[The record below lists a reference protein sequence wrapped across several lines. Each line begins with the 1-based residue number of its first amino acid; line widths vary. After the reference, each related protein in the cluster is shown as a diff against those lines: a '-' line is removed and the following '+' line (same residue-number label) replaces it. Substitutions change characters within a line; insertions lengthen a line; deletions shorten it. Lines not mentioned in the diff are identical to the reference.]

1 LSTNSINRA
10 SRADMSLPSPDDL
23 RIFASVARLASF
35 TRAAQQLQLPRGTV
49 STAVLRLEARLGA
62 RLLQRTTRRVQLTS
76 DGQEFLERCER
87 VLADLEELGSHFQKS
102 AEQVG
107 GRLRVDMPL
116 GMAAGRVMARL
127 PEFLARHPALQ
138 VEIHSADRRVDPI
151 AEGFDCVIRVG
162 AVVDE
167 SLAAR
172 PLGTLPLLNVVSRA
186 YVERH
191 GAPHGLAD
199 LPAHWLVNYQ
209 PNPSDEVAA
218 FEYLDAASGKTRIV
232 PMRHLVTVNNS
243 AAYEAA
249 CRAGLGIV
257 QLPAATAMRGIQEE
271 GLLEVL
277 PAHRAAP
284 MPVNLLFPH
293 RRHLAQRVRVFGDW
307 VADVLRAAS

>member
-1 LSTNSINRA
+1 MST
-10 SRADMSLPSPDDL
+10 PSPDDL
-23 RIFASVARLASF
+23 RIFATVARQASF
-35 TRAAQQLQLPRGTV
+35 TRAAQQLQVPRGTV

-76 DGQEFLERCER
+76 EGQEFLERCER
-87 VLADLEELGSHFQKS
+87 VLADLEELGSLFQQR

-127 PEFLARHPALQ
+127 PEFLASHPALQ
-138 VEIHSADRRVDPI
+138 VEIHSADRRIDPI
-151 AEGFDCVIRVG
+151 AEGFDCVIRAG

-172 PLGTLPLLNVVSRA
+172 PLGTLPLINVVSRG
-186 YVERH
+186 YIERH
-191 GAPHGLAD
+191 GEPRSLAE

-209 PNPSDEVAA
+209 PNPTDDLAA
-218 FEYLDAASGKTRIV
+218 FEYQDAASGRTLRV
-232 PMRHLVTVNNS
+232 AMRHLVTVNNS

-257 QLPAATAMRGIQEE
+257 QVPAASARRAIQDD

-277 PAHRAAP
+277 RDHRAAP

-293 RRHLAQRVRVFGDW
+293 RRHLPKRVRVFADW
-307 VADVLRAAS
+307 VADVLHAPS